1 MRAEL
6 DARRAPRRFR
16 LRPESTAVLPPRKA
30 WALRIAP
37 WFLALP
43 FVTSLIG
50 GSVVDVLGLAGALAC
65 CHGGMR
71 LVERGRQAE
80 ADYLRRTIARAPRLP
95 RKLLGAGLTALG
107 VLLASLLASSAG
119 IAASLLFAGAAF
131 GGCVLAY
138 GLDPRQDKGLAPD
151 TAAGAEVRME
161 TVVAA
166 IAEAERKIE
175 EIEHWAKR
183 LRSRE
188 LTRHLQRI
196 VAQARAIL
204 DEIEKDPADIRRARR
219 FLVTYLDGTR
229 DVVEKYAAQ
238 QEDLAETPLADNFRR
253 VLTTVES
260 VFAEQH
266 AVLKRNETLD
276 LEVRIEVLETQL
288 LREGVA
294 R

>member
-6 DARRAPRRFR
+6 GSRRDHRTFQMY
-16 LRPESTAVLPPRKA
+16 PESTAVLPPRKA
-30 WALRIAP
+30 WVLRIAP
-37 WFLALP
+37 WFFALP

-50 GSVVDVLGLAGALAC
+50 GSVVDVAGLAAALAC
-65 CHGGMR
+65 CHAGTR
-71 LVERGRQAE
+71 LVERGCQVE
-80 ADYLRRTIARAPRLP
+80 TDYLRRAIARAPRLP
-95 RKLLGAGLTALG
+95 RKLLGAGLTGSG
-107 VLLASLLASSAG
+107 VLIASLFASSAG
-119 IAASLLFAGAAF
+119 LAASLLFAGVAF
-131 GGCVLAY
+131 GACVLAY
-138 GLDPRQDKGLAPD
+138 GTDPRQDKGLAPD
-151 TAAGAEVRME
+151 PAADPEVRME
-161 TVVAA
+161 AVAA
-166 IAEAERKIE
+166 AITEAERKID

-183 LRSRE
+183 LHNRE

-204 DEIEKDPADIRRARR
+204 DEIQKDPADIRRARR

-238 QEDLAETPLADNFRR
+238 QEDLAETPLTDNFRR
-253 VLTTVES
+253 VLTTIET

-288 LREGVA
+288 RREGVA
-294 R
+294 

>member
-6 DARRAPRRFR
+6 GARQAPLTPEKVAQPLPRRAW
-16 LRPESTAVLPPRKA
+16 V
-30 WALRIAP
+30 LRIAP

-50 GSVVDVLGLAGALAC
+50 GSVVDVAGLAVALAC
-65 CHGGMR
+65 CHFGAR

-80 ADYLRRTIARAPRLP
+80 AEYLRRAIARAPRLP
-95 RKLLGAGLTALG
+95 RKLLGAGLTGSG
-107 VLLASLLASSAG
+107 VLIASLFASSAG
-119 IAASLLFAGAAF
+119 LAASLLFAGVAF
-131 GGCVLAY
+131 GGCALAY
-138 GLDPRQDKGLAPD
+138 GADPRQDKGLAPD
-151 TAAGAEVRME
+151 PEVKME
-161 TVVAA
+161 AVAAA
-166 IAEAERKIE
+166 IAEAERKIG

-183 LRSRE
+183 LQGRE

-253 VLTTVES
+253 VLRTIET

-266 AVLKRNETLD
+266 AVLKRNDTLD

-288 LREGVA
+288 RREGVA
-294 R
+294 

>member
-71 LVERGRQAE
+71 LVERGRQVE
-80 ADYLRRTIARAPRLP
+80 ADYLRRTIAKAPRLL
-95 RKLLGAGLTALG
+95 RKLLGAGLTAAG
-107 VLLASLLASSAG
+107 VLIASLLASSAG
-119 IAASLLFAGAAF
+119 LATSLLFAGVAF

-138 GLDPRQDKGLAPD
+138 GIDPRQDKSLAPNLPS
-151 TAAGAEVRME
+151 GSEVRME

-166 IAEAERKIE
+166 IAEAERKID
-175 EIEHWAKR
+175 EIEHWANR

-188 LTRHLQRI
+188 LTRHLQHI
-196 VAQARAIL
+196 VGQARAIL

-253 VLTTVES
+253 VLATVET
-260 VFAEQH
+260 VFDEQH

-288 LREGVA
+288 RREGVA
-294 R
+294 

>member
-6 DARRAPRRFR
+6 GARRAPLNR
-16 LRPESTAVLPPRKA
+16 ENVADLPPRKA
-30 WALRIAP
+30 WVLRIAP
-37 WFLALP
+37 WFFALP
-43 FVTSLIG
+43 FVASLIG
-50 GSVVDVLGLAGALAC
+50 GSVVDVAGLAVALAC
-65 CHGGMR
+65 CHFGAR
-71 LVERGRQAE
+71 LTERGRQAE
-80 ADYLRRTIARAPRLP
+80 AEYLRRAIAKAPRLP
-95 RKLLGAGLTALG
+95 RKLLGAGLTGSG
-107 VLLASLLASSAG
+107 VLIASLFASSAG
-119 IAASLLFAGAAF
+119 PAASLLFAAVAF

-138 GLDPRQDKGLAPD
+138 GADPRQDKGLAPD
-151 TAAGAEVRME
+151 PAADPEVRMLA
-161 TVVAA
+161 VVAA
-166 IAEAERKIE
+166 IAEAERKIG

-183 LRSRE
+183 LHGRE

-253 VLTTVES
+253 VLTTVET
-260 VFAEQH
+260 VFAEQR
-266 AVLKRNETLD
+266 AVLKRNDTLD

-288 LREGVA
+288 RREGVA
-294 R
+294 